1 MKIEI
6 EVEEV
11 VLEPFEPFIEEPY
24 IVGTTNPTK
33 VRSLYKKCCNKSRDG
48 LSNFSEKFQQ
58 WKGTLTAFK
67 HNILTNI
74 WNDPSV
80 IYLKKC

>member
-11 VLEPFEPFIEEPY
+11 TLEPFEPFIEESY

-33 VRSLYKKCCNKSRDG
+33 VSSLYKKAC
-48 LSNFSEKFQQ
+48 SNSKKVLFSCSKRTQQEERFQSLYRN
-58 WKGTLTAFK
+58 G
-67 HNILTNI
+67 ILMCI
-74 WNDPSV
+74 FNDPSV
-80 IYLKKC
+80 IYLKKY

>member
-6 EVEEV
+6 EIEEV
-11 VLEPFEPFIEEPY
+11 VLEPFEPFIEESY

-33 VRSLYKKCCNKSRDG
+33 VRSLYKRVCSNSKKALFSCSKEAQQNERFQRMYRNSI
-48 LSNFSEKFQQ
+48 LSCIF
-58 WKGTLTAFK
+58 
-67 HNILTNI
+67 
-74 WNDPSV
+74 NDPSV

>member
-6 EVEEV
+6 EIEEV
-11 VLEPFEPFIEEPY
+11 VLEPFEPFIEVPY

-33 VRSLYKKCCNKSRDG
+33 VSSLYKKWCKSAKKE
-48 LSNFSEKFQQ
+48 FSEQSEKYQQ
-58 WKGTLTAFK
+58 WKMGQMAYGR
-67 HNILTNI
+67 NILTKV